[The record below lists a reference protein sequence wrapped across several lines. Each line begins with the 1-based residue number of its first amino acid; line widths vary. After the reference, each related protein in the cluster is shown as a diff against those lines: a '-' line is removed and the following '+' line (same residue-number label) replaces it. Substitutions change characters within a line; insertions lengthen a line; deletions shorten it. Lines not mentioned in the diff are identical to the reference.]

1 MRVLSN
7 GPETQKAIDRA
18 LAAKKTQKKHNDS
31 CSYEDSVVVSFL
43 IKTT

>member
-18 LAAKKTQKKHNDS
+18 LAAKKNSEETLMIHA
-31 CSYEDSVVVSFL
+31 VVRILLLFL
-43 IKTT
+43 F